1 MLRLSSVTAAC
12 QPLKESLEEI
22 QLVDGDSGGVVVDR
36 RKNVTSS
43 NGLMPGQSRMVSHHE
58 LAHLKPFQQSD
69 RLMKKIANLHV
80 GVGATKRPYTGR
92 WSKRGT
98 TRVGRSGR
106 APNLKDLDAS
116 FLSGEINLQDLQ
128 IPQRIEQAE
137 RKAGPQT
144 NATSAIKSDI
154 GQVRARTRRRSRM
167 RVPSLR
173 GMQVIATRATSAINP
188 DIGQARA
195 RILQPAAYQ
204 INGYEKLLDL
214 MTTAPLARTL
224 VVVDRGT
231 LAAQNRL
238 ENASNADNRV
248 IFPVTVL
255 TLEHGVAAVGA
266 EAEGEDGL
274 YRADEEGGEVE
285 EDRRGEAAVALLL
298 LTMTTD

>member
-1 MLRLSSVTAAC
+1 MTAAC

-43 NGLMPGQSRMVSHHE
+43 NGLMPGQSHMVSRHE

-106 APNLKDLDAS
+106 APNLKDPDAS

-266 EAEGEDGL
+266 EAEGED
-274 YRADEEGGEVE
+274 RKSV
-285 EDRRGEAAVALLL
+285 V
-298 LTMTTD
+298 